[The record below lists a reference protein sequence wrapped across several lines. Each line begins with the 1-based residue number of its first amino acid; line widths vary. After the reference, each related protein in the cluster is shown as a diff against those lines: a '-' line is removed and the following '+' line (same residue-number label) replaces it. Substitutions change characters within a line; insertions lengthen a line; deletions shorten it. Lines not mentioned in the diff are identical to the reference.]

1 MGVAERAKEEIP
13 FIKGY
18 AAVRFNGDVVS
29 SFGEDTGKVI
39 ENLKN
44 VVREYLDI
52 YKKLGEY
59 SVGMPKEILLSTTE
73 LFILVRIFYN
83 EELFQVGILQSDAN
97 LGFTRY
103 KFQEYLQE
111 LVK

>member
-29 SFGEDTGKVI
+29 SFGEDTEKVI